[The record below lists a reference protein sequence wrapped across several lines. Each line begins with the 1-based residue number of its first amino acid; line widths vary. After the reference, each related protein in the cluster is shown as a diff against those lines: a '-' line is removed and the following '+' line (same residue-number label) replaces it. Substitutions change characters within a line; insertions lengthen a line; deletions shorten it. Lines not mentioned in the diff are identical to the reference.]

1 MREAVFLR
9 DGKTLLSITLIL
21 VLCLLARQSHAYVKV
36 LTAPGHPLALIL
48 DQEDNIIRKAFLR
61 SPEGVRPLKQI
72 EEHTLLFD
80 SYVFLNADSDFVDDL
95 VWKVDLRKLK
105 SEETV
110 SLWITSVTEA
120 STVWLALA
128 PAGSSLWEIFPALPN
143 GREDVFLYVAPQLPE
158 YRAFGKKSGPETLT
172 FIYTMRL
179 TKNGPKL
186 AAVPE
191 IYTKLLPLA
200 ALVRKAQEDEVLEE
214 AYGELFNDFN
224 RMACGNMPS
233 REAINNFL
241 WKRILTVR
249 WKR

>member
-1 MREAVFLR
+1 MREAALLR
-9 DGKTLLSITLIL
+9 DGKIILSITLIF
-21 VLCLLARQSHAYVKV
+21 VLCLLARQSHAYVKA
-36 LTAPGHPLALIL
+36 LTAPGHPLVLIL
-48 DQEDNIIRKAFLR
+48 DQEDHIIRKAFLR

-72 EEHTLLFD
+72 EQHTLLSD
-80 SYVFLNADSDFVDDL
+80 SYIFLNADSDFLGDL
-95 VWKVDLRKLK
+95 VWRIELRKPK
-105 SEETV
+105 SEETI

-143 GREDVFLYVAPQLPE
+143 GREDVFLYIAPQLPE
-158 YRAFGKKSGPETLT
+158 YRALGKKSGPETLT
-172 FIYTMRL
+172 FIYTMLL

-186 AAVPE
+186 AAIPE
-191 IYTKLLPLA
+191 IYTQLLPLA
-200 ALVRKAQEDEVLEE
+200 ALVRKAQEDKSLEE

-233 REAINNFL
+233 REAMNNFL
-241 WKRILTVR
+241 WERILTVR